1 MSKLQRLKTYRK
13 ERQRRYAPMKLHA
26 EDVIRILDAPL
37 DLSWRR
43 RFRHL
48 SAEEQDEIVTNPA
61 THFWPRKGLIA
72 QQATTHELIR
82 ALDLATT
89 TQNRAIVCEILGW
102 GRSPTAILALV
113 KCINDRS
120 PRVRYEAVDAIGNIA
135 MRLRHFRKGS
145 TLSDIIDPVTG
156 ETLLRQFVKEQ
167 AWKKPNNLLPSVLGA
182 IGYLPAIPVLIHALE
197 RDDRWIR
204 RFAAWSLQILDAR
217 EACPP
222 LVKALDNETFDDV
235 ALVMRQALVGLGCMD
250 GDSLQGGEQKP

>member
-120 PRVRYEAVDAIGNIA
+120 PRVRYAAVDAIGNIA
-135 MRLRHFRKGS
+135 MRRRPFLNEPAVGDMGNPSVGK
-145 TLSDIIDPVTG
+145 V
-156 ETLLRQFVKEQ
+156 LLQQFIKEQ
-167 AWKKPNNLLPSVLGA
+167 PWKKPNTLLPSALGA
-182 IGYLPAIPVLIHALE
+182 VGYHPAVPTLIHALE

-217 EACPP
+217 EACAP
-222 LVKALDNETFDDV
+222 LAKVLDNETFDDV
-235 ALVMRQALVGLGCMD
+235 AMVMRQALVGLGCMD
-250 GDSLQGGEQKP
+250 GDSMQGGEQKP